1 MFENTGRTE
10 IASLGEFGLI
20 EHLSKNITHHNSST
34 IKGVGDDAAIINHAA
49 QQTVLSTDLLL
60 EGVHFDL
67 AYVPLK
73 HLGYKS
79 IMVNLSDIYA
89 MNAKPTQVLVSLGFS
104 SRFSLEAVE
113 EIALVSNKTTKAPSV
128 NNNSAISVDGV
139 TSNESNVASV
149 FVEDITTNEVN
160 SEVSSVVNNTK
171 TEKVNSS
178 SKVSSA
184 KEVASSKSMNSTKI
198 VKKALKNDMPKG
210 LLYLLCFLMPWL
222 AVGFATDWDIKT
234 VIINILWTFLCGIPG
249 IIHAIIIV
257 GRNS

>member
-1 MFENTGRTE
+1 M
-10 IASLGEFGLI
+10 
-20 EHLSKNITHHNSST
+20 K
-34 IKGVGDDAAIINHAA
+34 K
-49 QQTVLSTDLLL
+49 LLL
-60 EGVHFDL
+60 
-67 AYVPLK
+67 A
-73 HLGYKS
+73 
-79 IMVNLSDIYA
+79 
-89 MNAKPTQVLVSLGFS
+89 VLVVGFAISSCSIEKRLHQKGFNVEWNKNLGSLKKDKKEKQDYVS
-104 SRFSLEAVE
+104 SEAVE
-113 EIALVSNKTTKAPSV
+113 EIAVVSNKTTKAPSL

-139 TSNESNVASV
+139 TLNESNDASV

-178 SKVSSA
+178 SKVSSS
-184 KEVASSKSMNSTKI
+184 KEVASNKTMNSTKI

>member
-1 MFENTGRTE
+1 M
-10 IASLGEFGLI
+10 
-20 EHLSKNITHHNSST
+20 K
-34 IKGVGDDAAIINHAA
+34 K
-49 QQTVLSTDLLL
+49 LLL
-60 EGVHFDL
+60 
-67 AYVPLK
+67 A
-73 HLGYKS
+73 
-79 IMVNLSDIYA
+79 
-89 MNAKPTQVLVSLGFS
+89 VLVVGFAISSCSIEKRLHQKGFNVEWNKNLGSLKKDKKEKQDYV
-104 SRFSLEAVE
+104 SLEAVE

>member
-1 MFENTGRTE
+1 M
-10 IASLGEFGLI
+10 
-20 EHLSKNITHHNSST
+20 K
-34 IKGVGDDAAIINHAA
+34 K
-49 QQTVLSTDLLL
+49 LLL
-60 EGVHFDL
+60 AVLLVGFAISSCSIEKRLHQKGFNVEWNKNLGSLKKDKKEKQD
-67 AYVPLK
+67 YV
-73 HLGYKS
+73 
-79 IMVNLSDIYA
+79 
-89 MNAKPTQVLVSLGFS
+89 S
-104 SRFSLEAVE
+104 SESVE
-113 EIALVSNKTTKAPSV
+113 EIAVVSNKTTKAPSV

-139 TSNESNVASV
+139 TLNESNDASV

-171 TEKVNSS
+171 IGKVNKAIIASNASS
-178 SKVSSA
+178 SK
-184 KEVASSKSMNSTKI
+184 EIASNKTTNSTKI